1 MVATVRVAEKRNVDG
16 GSFAHSPF
24 STGRGR
30 RRQLRPFTVQHRSGT
45 PAAAQVDLLEAV
57 EGGGA
62 QPGIHGCSAVEE
74 MLREDAEAAARA
86 GVGGEDAGDD
96 GGKDLVVV
104 VGEISPQSRL
114 SGAEHQRCARRPWL
128 GGGR

>member
-1 MVATVRVAEKRNVDG
+1 
-16 GSFAHSPF
+16 
-24 STGRGR
+24 
-30 RRQLRPFTVQHRSGT
+30 
-45 PAAAQVDLLEAV
+45 
-57 EGGGA
+57 
-62 QPGIHGCSAVEE
+62 VEE
-74 MLREDAEAAARA
+74 VLREDAEAAARA